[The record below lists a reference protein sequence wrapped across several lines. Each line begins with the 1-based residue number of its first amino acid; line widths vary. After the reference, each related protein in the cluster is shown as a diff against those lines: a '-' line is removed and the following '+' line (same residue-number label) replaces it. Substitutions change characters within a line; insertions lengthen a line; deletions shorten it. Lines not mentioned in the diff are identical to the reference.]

1 MSKHII
7 LFMKSKTLSSS
18 KRVFNA
24 FLIISVLFTTLFTS
38 IVESQA
44 AGFAVSL
51 TTNPSTLAVNADNT
65 LRLSVS
71 GSALNRGIIDFEIFN
86 ESNSRVWQKY
96 LENQNISTGET
107 KNFDFVWKPTNI
119 GKYKVKVGVFGEYW
133 NPNLAWFDNVKEITV
148 QAPAPQPAPTTTSNV
163 VTSPTSQNI
172 SVWWPTNNSVLNGT
186 QPFKAVLD
194 GRSVNS
200 YEMYW
205 QVDGGGL
212 NHMSTNYTD
221 GPHKETLVNVGSWTW
236 RGSGPYKVN
245 FVAKMNGAVVAQ
257 KLISIST
264 GNSQP
269 VPATVVTTQP
279 ASVPTQAV
287 SAPST
292 SGLYVNPLS
301 PTLAQAREWQSSR
314 PTDAALMLK
323 IGNEPSAR
331 WFGGW
336 NSNIYQDVK
345 SYVDTAASANAT
357 PVLVAY
363 NIPQRD
369 CGGYSAGGSG
379 SADSYKAWI
388 GNMANGIGN
397 RNAIVVL
404 EPDAT
409 ALTDCLSGT
418 DLETR
423 YQLLNFAVNTLEA
436 KPGVKVY
443 IDAGHPGW
451 INSSEMANR
460 LRQAGVSN
468 AAGFSLNVSNFYTT
482 PQNASYGQE
491 VSRLINNKHFVIDT
505 ARNGLGGNGEWCNP
519 SGRALGNKPTLNTGN
534 SVIDGFL
541 WIKTPGESD
550 GNCNG
555 GPGAGQWWGDYALG
569 LAERASW

>member
-1 MSKHII
+1 
-7 LFMKSKTLSSS
+7 
-18 KRVFNA
+18 
-24 FLIISVLFTTLFTS
+24 
-38 IVESQA
+38 
-44 AGFAVSL
+44 
-51 TTNPSTLAVNADNT
+51 
-65 LRLSVS
+65 
-71 GSALNRGIIDFEIFN
+71 
-86 ESNSRVWQKY
+86 
-96 LENQNISTGET
+96 
-107 KNFDFVWKPTNI
+107 
-119 GKYKVKVGVFGEYW
+119 
-133 NPNLAWFDNVKEITV
+133 
-148 QAPAPQPAPTTTSNV
+148 
-163 VTSPTSQNI
+163 
-172 SVWWPTNNSVLNGT
+172 
-186 QPFKAVLD
+186 
-194 GRSVNS
+194 
-200 YEMYW
+200 MYW